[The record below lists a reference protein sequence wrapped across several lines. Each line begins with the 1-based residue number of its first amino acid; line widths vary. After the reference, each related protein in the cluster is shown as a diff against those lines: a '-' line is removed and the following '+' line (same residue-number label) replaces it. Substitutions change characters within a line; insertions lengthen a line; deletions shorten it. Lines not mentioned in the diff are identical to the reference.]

1 MKPIRSAILTVVLLL
16 AACKHD
22 MPSATVVVIDTSLS
36 ITPRAERAAFS
47 ALSDQISHLGRG
59 DSLVLIP
66 ITGNAENDAGGRILR
81 LHAPVVR
88 EPYDADIRRF
98 REDGRKQFATW
109 VATVG
114 ADPGRTDIL
123 GAFDA
128 ARQEL
133 AALPKGNNPR
143 LIVISDFLE
152 DDGAYNFVRDT
163 ALANPTRA
171 RHLASRLRVER
182 GFSLT
187 GISLCL
193 GRLESS
199 DFAPL
204 SEERKA
210 AVQAFWTTYTAQ
222 PGQTSELGFD
232 GTGMLADAGHG
243 CFGGTR

>member
-1 MKPIRSAILTVVLLL
+1 MLLL